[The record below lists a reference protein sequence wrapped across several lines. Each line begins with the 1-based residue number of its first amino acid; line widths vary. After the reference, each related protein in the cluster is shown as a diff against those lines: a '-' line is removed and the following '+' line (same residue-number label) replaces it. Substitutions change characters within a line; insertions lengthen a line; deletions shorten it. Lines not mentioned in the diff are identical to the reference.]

1 MALDSNIVGAVT
13 GTGADVNAD
22 RELKTTLTQDV
33 AKAGFVVNAGEA
45 HDGAAGVARIVRP
58 VDVSHDYRTRIGIDN
73 CVFSDTPGLG
83 TTVPLSLIHIS
94 EPTRRTERSRM
105 PSSA

>member
-45 HDGAAGVARIVRP
+45 HDGAAALLESCALLTFRTTTGLELALTTACFQTHPDLARLFLLRQ
-58 VDVSHDYRTRIGIDN
+58 S
-73 CVFSDTPGLG
+73 
-83 TTVPLSLIHIS
+83 
-94 EPTRRTERSRM
+94 TEQAQRQ
-105 PSSA
+105 